1 MFRGLTG
8 VLRFNVSAIADS
20 GDGDTGDGTSSSVVS
35 IQLSNGG
42 NGIVRAGTNGAG
54 ERGDRGTSGRGFRRL
69 VFRIWLLFFL
79 GDFVVVGV
87 FVVGTTAS
95 DICSDVGTGL
105 RLITVAGD
113 LVFGWASLTTLD
125 AADEKGN
132 VVEKNWAGAFVFG
145 GVLLT
150 GLGADGT
157 DGKVDGA
164 ETAALVCV
172 LCGFGGAS
180 LTGVDADKGNAHERG
195 DGVVVTGTGGIGF
208 VGASLTAV
216 DAEDKADPDESLDPV
231 DNVRESVEVVE
242 TDLEGACLNALVGI
256 FMLS

>member
-8 VLRFNVSAIADS
+8 VLRLNVSAIADS

-54 ERGDRGTSGRGFRRL
+54 ERGDKGISGRGFRRL

-79 GDFVVVGV
+79 GDFV
-87 FVVGTTAS
+87 VVGTTAS

-150 GLGADGT
+150 GIGADGT
-157 DGKVDGA
+157 YGKVDGA

-195 DGVVVTGTGGIGF
+195 NGVVVTGIGGIGF

-216 DAEDKADPDESLDPV
+216 DAEDKADPDESLDLV
-231 DNVRESVEVVE
+231 DNVCESVEVVE
-242 TDLEGACLNALVGI
+242 TDLEGACLNALVGP